1 MKFFFVIFF
10 TFLVFSCE
18 KTKLFPVTAEILLEK
33 ISSFKGKKAV
43 LVNVWALWCKPCV
56 EEFPMIMKLQKEKN
70 DLEVIFV
77 SADFQ
82 DQFQDV
88 RFFLNEQNVG
98 SVSYIKKQKDD
109 SFIERLHP
117 SWSGSLPFTIVYGK
131 NSGLIVDYWEG
142 REPSLRFSQ
151 AISKALAN

>member
-1 MKFFFVIFF
+1 MKSLIFFFLIFVN
-10 TFLVFSCE
+10 TSCE
-18 KTKLFPVTAEILLEK
+18 QTELLPITAEDLIEK
-33 ISSFKGKKAV
+33 VYTFKGKKAV
-43 LVNVWALWCKPCV
+43 LVNLWALWCKPCV
-56 EEFPMIMKLQKEKN
+56 EEFPMIVKLHKETK

-88 RFFLNEQNVG
+88 VFFLNKHNVG
-98 SVSYIKKQKDD
+98 SVSYIKKQKDEP
-109 SFIERLHP
+109 FIEGLHP

-142 REPSLRFSQ
+142 KEPELRFSE
-151 AISKALAN
+151 AISRALIN

>member
-1 MKFFFVIFF
+1 MKIFIYIL
-10 TFLVFSCE
+10 FLFIINGCE
-18 KTKLFPVTAEILLEK
+18 KTKLLPITSENLIEI
-33 ISSFKGKKAV
+33 ISNLKGEKAV
-43 LVNVWALWCKPCV
+43 LVNIWALWCIPCV

-88 RFFLNEQNVG
+88 LLFLNEHNVG
-98 SVSYIKKQKDD
+98 PVSYIKKQKDD
-109 SFIERLHP
+109 PFIEGLHP
-117 SWSGSLPFTIVYGK
+117 GWSGSLPFTLVYGK

-142 REPSLRFSQ
+142 KEPQLRFSK
-151 AISKALAN
+151 AISRALIN

>member
-1 MKFFFVIFF
+1 MKIFIYII
-10 TFLVFSCE
+10 LISINISCDRTE
-18 KTKLFPVTAEILLEK
+18 LIPTTAEELLQK
-33 ISSFKGKKAV
+33 VYNFKGKKAV
-43 LVNVWALWCKPCV
+43 LVNIWALWCKPCV
-56 EEFPMIMKLQKEKN
+56 EEFPMIVKLQKEKN

-88 RFFLNEQNVG
+88 LFFLNEHNVG
-98 SVSYIKKQKDD
+98 PVSYIKKQKDD
-109 SFIERLHP
+109 PFIEGLHP

-142 REPSLRFSQ
+142 KEPKLRFSK
-151 AISKALAN
+151 AISRALIN